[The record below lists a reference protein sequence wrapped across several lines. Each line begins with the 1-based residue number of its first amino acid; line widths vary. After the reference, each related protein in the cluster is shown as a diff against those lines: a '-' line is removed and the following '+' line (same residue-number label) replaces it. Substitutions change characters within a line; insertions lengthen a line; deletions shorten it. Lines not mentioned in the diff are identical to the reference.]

1 MSGYK
6 MDFTF
11 VLIRQSRLS
20 TLLLYCN
27 TWIITSNF
35 CMQRKSNTT
44 FYKLT
49 EEHKISFVLCG
60 QFLYSTLP

>member
-1 MSGYK
+1 

-11 VLIRQSRLS
+11 VLIRQNRLS

-27 TWIITSNF
+27 TWIITSNYG
-35 CMQRKSNTT
+35 MQRKSNTT

-60 QFLYSTLP
+60 QFLSSTLP